1 MGQRR
6 KDDLTGALARA
17 GLTDRLAVLHRGYLA
32 EGRHFAVAMLDLD
45 HLKTVNDIY
54 GHAAGDAALRTVAQR
69 AIHVLR
75 GHDEF
80 YRYGGDEFVIV
91 FPDTTRADAAGVLRR
106 VRNHIVANPVQT
118 PDWVTLTISVGVAAS
133 DEAALAAHPDDLM
146 ARADKRL
153 YQAKRAGRNAVVA
166 ADRPEEEGGGFVET
180 RLFARDG
187 ELAAVDAFL
196 GSEAGSA
203 DERVLQ
209 VAGPAGAGFT
219 RFLDEVAV
227 RARLAGRAV
236 RRVVARPT
244 HTSLHLRAL
253 ELAYRDELGADAST
267 EAVTAW
273 LRNEAEAH
281 GLVVLLEGGP
291 WLDAGSR
298 RLLGERLR
306 RGGTMLVEAV
316 PEGAEPVFRGPGRLS
331 LAPLSLQDTV
341 AWLGAATGGPVEAAT
356 GEAIASSAHG
366 LPGRLA
372 RMVRALLEDGTLSR
386 GPEGLSGDPRQIAA
400 RAAGLSADDTAP
412 PVHLPSWDTP
422 LVGRSRFIELTVP
435 GIRASRLVV
444 LTGPGGTGKSR
455 LAAQLALEL
464 AADAQGGTDWVDLRT
479 VTRTEDLPQAVATA
493 LGLGATDD
501 LKALA
506 SELAGTRR
514 RLVIDE
520 ADGIGH
526 GAGVLGELLRLA
538 PELRLLVTSRM
549 PLRLP
554 EETVVEVPELPM
566 SAAIELFR
574 QGMARAGAQEPV
586 DDGEVADL
594 LERVGLSPL
603 AIEMAAAWTRA
614 LSLSELAA
622 ELDRQPEL
630 LVEAPGLRPRTTRLI
645 EVSRQLMSDQEQEML
660 GTLALLPAGFE
671 PAQAR
676 EAVGASPFFLLAL
689 LERALLRREGTRYT
703 VHAAIAERFRAG
715 LRDPAAARLR
725 VATAWARL
733 AAEVEALPR
742 QEKNVRGYRVVD
754 AEKPNLMFAWTQL
767 LDPPAPARL
776 WPLARLMRG
785 YLNLR
790 GRANEGL
797 DMFSRAATAL
807 VDSADT
813 ELRGWVYECMALYAY
828 MLRRDGEAREH
839 VAAAL
844 TLLQD
849 HGDSDTL
856 AMTLGTAGSL
866 ASVSGDVD
874 GAIAY
879 YRRAAALRRLQGDA
893 VGEAQAQ
900 GNVAFILA
908 DTDRTEEAAAALRS
922 ATMRYRELKHLSG
935 LALALARLARLSR
948 ERGLASLTEVLDTAL
963 ESLTIAEQIGFP
975 GCASLAA
982 VQAAESLMAME
993 RFGEAAELFERSAGW
1008 DEAQEAP
1015 DAAARVRAR
1024 ADDARE
1030 AAERERRRALGLAPE
1045 PSPVGLT
1052 P

>member
-1 MGQRR
+1 MRQRYA
-6 KDDLTGALARA
+6 DDLTGALARA
-17 GLTDRLAVLHRGYLA
+17 GLVDRLAVLHRAYLA
-32 EGRHFAVAMLDLD
+32 TGGHFAVAMLDLD
-45 HLKTVNDIY
+45 HLKTVNDVY
-54 GHAAGDAALRTVAQR
+54 GHAAGDTALRTVAQR
-69 AIHVLR
+69 AMHVLR
-75 GHDEF
+75 GDDEL

-91 FPDTTRADAAGVLRR
+91 FPNTTRADAAGVMRR
-106 VRNHIVANPVQT
+106 VRHHIVANPIQT
-118 PDWVTLTISVGVAAS
+118 PEWITLTISVGVAAS
-133 DEAALAAHPDDLM
+133 DEAAEGTRPDDLM
-146 ARADKRL
+146 ARADRRL
-153 YQAKRAGRNAVVA
+153 YQAKRAGRNAVAA
-166 ADRPEEEGGGFVET
+166 ADRPKEEGGGFTET
-180 RLFARDG
+180 RLFARDT

-196 GSEAGSA
+196 GSEAESA
-203 DERVLQ
+203 EERVLQ
-209 VAGPAGAGFT
+209 LTGPAGAGFT
-219 RFLDEVAV
+219 RFLNEVAV
-227 RARLAGRAV
+227 RSRLAGRAV
-236 RRVVARPT
+236 RHVVARPT

-267 EAVTAW
+267 DAVTAW

-281 GLVVLLEGGP
+281 GLVILLEGGQ
-291 WLDAGSR
+291 WLDSVSR
-298 RLLGERLR
+298 RLLAERLR
-306 RGGTMLVEAV
+306 RGGTKLVEAA
-316 PEGAEPVFRGPGRLS
+316 PEGTEPAFRESARLV
-331 LAPLSLQDTV
+331 LAPLSTKDAV
-341 AWLGAATGGPVEAAT
+341 AWLAAATGGSVEAAT
-356 GEAIASSAHG
+356 GEAIAQATHG
-366 LPGRLA
+366 LPSRLT
-372 RMVRALLEDGTLSR
+372 RMVRALLEDGTLAR
-386 GPEGLSGDPRQIAA
+386 GPEGLLGDPRQIAT
-400 RAAGLSADDTAP
+400 RAAGLSVGAVTP
-412 PVHLPSWDTP
+412 PVNLPAWDTP

-435 GIRASRLVV
+435 GVRAARLVV

-455 LAAQLALEL
+455 LAAQLGLEL
-464 AADAQGGTDWVDLRT
+464 ATDAQGGTDWVDLRA
-479 VTRTEDLPQAVATA
+479 VDRSEDLPQAVANA
-493 LGLGATDD
+493 LGLGAIDD
-501 LKALA
+501 LAALA
-506 SELAGTRR
+506 SELAGQRR

-526 GAGVLGELLRLA
+526 DAGILGELLRLA

-554 EETVVEVPELPM
+554 DEMAVEVPEL
-566 SAAIELFR
+566 STFAATELFR
-574 QGMARAGAQEPV
+574 LGMARAGAQEPV
-586 DDGEVADL
+586 PDDEIAEL

-603 AIEMAAAWTRA
+603 AVEMAAAWMRA
-614 LSLSELAA
+614 LTPSELKA

-645 EVSRQLMSDQEQEML
+645 EVSRQLMSAVEQEML

-671 PAQAR
+671 AAQAR

-689 LERALLRREGTRYT
+689 LERTLLRREGTRYT

-715 LRDPAAARLR
+715 LADPAAARLR
-725 VATAWARL
+725 VAAAWAKL
-733 AAEVEALPR
+733 AAQVEALSR
-742 QEKNVRGYRVVD
+742 QEKNLRGYRLVD
-754 AEKPNLMFAWTQL
+754 AEKPNFVFAWGQL
-767 LDPPAPARL
+767 LDPPAPAQL

-807 VDSADT
+807 SGSADT

-839 VAAAL
+839 VTAAL
-844 TLLQD
+844 ELLQD

-879 YRRAAALRRLQGDA
+879 YRRAAELRRLRGDA
-893 VGEAQAQ
+893 VGEAQAH

-922 ATMRYRELKHLSG
+922 AITRHRELEHLSG

-948 ERGLASLTEVLDTAL
+948 ERGLAPLPEVLDTAL
-963 ESLTIAEQIGFP
+963 ESLAIAEQIGFP

-982 VQAAESLMAME
+982 MQAAESLMAME
-993 RFGEAAELFERSAGW
+993 RFSEAAEMFERSATW

-1015 DAAARVRAR
+1015 DGAAQVRNRAR
-1024 ADDARE
+1024 EARE
-1030 AAERERRRALGLAPE
+1030 AAQEATAPRRPM
-1045 PSPVGLT
+1045 SPA
-1052 P
+1052 